1 MVTIYNKSNRPIG
14 VAGQSVLPDREI
26 KIQDKFAYCDAY
38 DEDGV
43 ATGERVLL
51 PGLVALK
58 NMKFVDI
65 HEEKEVAAHKEE
77 PKADPVPENEPDD
90 ANEDD
95 VAGGEPVE
103 GKKATKRGRK
113 SKNE

>member
-26 KIQDKFAYCDAY
+26 KIQDKFAYCDTY
-38 DEDGV
+38 DEDGF
-43 ATGERVLL
+43 ATGERALL

-65 HEEKEVAAHKEE
+65 REEKEVVAHKEE
-77 PKADPVPENEPDD
+77 PKADPIPEDKLDD
-90 ANEDD
+90 ANEGD
-95 VAGGEPVE
+95 VAEGEPVE
-103 GKKATKRGRK
+103 EKKTTKRGRK